1 MKIRAM
7 KHHEF
12 YDKLPRRARYNLS
25 DACGATVSL
34 NDILSEEEIVAV
46 ASVPLIYGSVEGRED
61 LRAGIYKL
69 YEKLYPELSI
79 DQITVLS
86 GTEEGLFSIM
96 ACILEPDDEVI
107 GMLPCY
113 PSLSDLPACFGA
125 VFKPVELKFEN
136 RWQPSIEDFAAQIT
150 QHTKAIVINS
160 PHNPT
165 GMLLDQ
171 DFIDSLIALCEQHE
185 LYLISDDVFAFSDF
199 SEIGSQ
205 LNVLKYEKAILANV
219 LSKTFGLP
227 GVRIGW
233 VMTRDEK
240 LTESIRD
247 LKTYNSICQSQ
258 LDEQVAVFVM
268 QKAEALIKGN
278 NAIVCENI
286 ELFAEFIANNNSLS
300 WHRPEAG
307 MLGLVHS
314 SAPLGPLL
322 SSWFEKDVLA
332 LPGDLFGIE
341 GDYFRVG
348 FGKKDF
354 PLALAAISG
363 D

>member
-12 YDKLPRRARYNLS
+12 YEKLPRRARYNLS
-25 DACGATVSL
+25 DACGATATL
-34 NDILSEEEIVAV
+34 QDILSVDEIAAL
-46 ASVPLIYGSVEGRED
+46 ASIPLIYGSVEGRED
-61 LRAGIYKL
+61 LRAGIYNL
-69 YEKLYPELSI
+69 YQQLYPELGV
-79 DQITVLS
+79 DHITVLS
-86 GTEEGLFSIM
+86 GTQEGLFSIM
-96 ACILEPDDEVI
+96 ACILEPGDEVI

-113 PSLSDLPACFGA
+113 PSLSDLPACFGG
-125 VFKPVELKFEN
+125 VFKPVELNSEN
-136 RWQPSIEDFAAQIT
+136 RWQPSIEDFAAQISER
-150 QHTKAIVINS
+150 TKGIVINS

-171 DFIDSLIALCEQHE
+171 SFVDSLIALCEQHG
-185 LYLISDDVFAFSDF
+185 LYLICDDVFAFSDF
-199 SEIGSQ
+199 SGIGCQ
-205 LNVLKYEKAILANV
+205 LNVLKYEKAILSNV

-227 GVRIGW
+227 GIRIGW
-233 VMTRDEK
+233 VMTKNQELSK
-240 LTESIRD
+240 LIRD

-258 LDEQVAVFVM
+258 LDEQVACFVM
-268 QKAEALIKGN
+268 QKADAIIKRN
-278 NAIVCENI
+278 NEIVYENI
-286 ELFAEFIANNNSLS
+286 ELFAGFVASNDSLS

-314 SAPLGPLL
+314 SKPLKPLL
-322 SSWFEKDVLA
+322 DSWFEKDVLA

-348 FGKKDF
+348 FGKADF
-354 PLALAAISG
+354 PEALARIFA